1 MFCFFKWLVGQTRE
15 GNHWAIGSKPKIKN
29 IESIVGGVLSEK
41 KGKVSIVLQQMINI
55 WMAVEKRKGQRIT
68 LRAPNKG

>member
-1 MFCFFKWLVGQTRE
+1 LVGQTRE
-15 GNHWAIGSKPKIKN
+15 GNHWEMGSKPELKN
-29 IESIVGGVLSEK
+29 IESIVGGVLSER

-55 WMAVEKRKGQRIT
+55 WMAAEKRKGQPIT